1 MRVQANLYPGGKT
14 RALTMSYDD
23 GRDHD
28 RRLVEIFN
36 RNGIKGTFHL
46 NSSRL
51 GLDHY
56 VTAEEVAT
64 LYAGHEVSVHTLT
77 HPFLELTTT
86 EELVWEV
93 MEDRRN
99 LEALVG
105 YPVRGM
111 SYPYGTWNQK
121 VVDQLRALGIVY
133 SRTTQPTNNFITP
146 DNFLTWHP
154 TCKHTGGIMTKLEA
168 FRTCR
173 WPGSLFYVWGHSFE
187 FANDNNW
194 DLIEEFCAAA
204 GGDEDTWYA
213 TNIEI
218 YDYVMAQRALTL
230 SADRTMAYNPSA
242 VSVWLSVDK
251 TPVECKPGVVTKF

>member
-1 MRVQANLYPGGKT
+1 MQVRANLYPEGKT
-14 RALTMSYDD
+14 HVLTMSYDD

-36 RNGIKGTFHL
+36 RYGIKGTFHL
-46 NSSRL
+46 NSGKFDTDRYITS
-51 GLDHY
+51 
-56 VTAEEVAT
+56 AEVAE
-64 LYAGHEVSVHTLT
+64 LYAGHEVSVHTVT
-77 HPFLELTTT
+77 HPYPDRTAT

-93 MEDRRN
+93 MEDRRR

-111 SYPYGTWNQK
+111 SYPFGTWNQK

-133 SRTTQPTNNFITP
+133 SRTTRATNGFATP
-146 DNFLTWHP
+146 DEFLTWHP
-154 TCKHTGGIMTKLEA
+154 TCHHNGDILAKFEA
-168 FRTCR
+168 FHKRP
-173 WPGSLFYVWGHSFE
+173 WPGQMLYIWGHSYE
-187 FANDNNW
+187 FANNDNW
-194 DLIEEFCAAA
+194 QMIEEFCAAA
-204 GGDEDTWYA
+204 SGHENVWYA

-218 YDYVMAQRALTL
+218 YDYLMAQRRLTL

-242 VSVWLSVDK
+242 VSVWVGVDG

>member
-1 MRVQANLYPGGKT
+1 MHVQANLYPGGKI

-36 RNGIKGTFHL
+36 RYGIKGTFHL
-46 NSSRL
+46 NSGKL
-51 GLDHY
+51 GRDRYLA
-56 VTAEEVAT
+56 AEEVAS
-64 LYAGHEVSVHTLT
+64 LYAGHEVAVHTVT
-77 HPFLELTTT
+77 HPYLERTAT

-93 MEDRRN
+93 FEDRRN

-111 SYPYGTWNQK
+111 SYPFGTWNQK

-133 SRTTQPTNNFITP
+133 SRTTRATNGFTIP
-146 DNFLTWHP
+146 DEFLTWHP
-154 TCKHTGGIMTKLEA
+154 TCHHKGDILAKFEA
-168 FRTCR
+168 FRKR
-173 WPGSLFYVWGHSFE
+173 PWPGQLLYIWGHSYE
-187 FANDNNW
+187 FANDDNW
-194 DLIEEFCAAA
+194 QLIEDFCAAA
-204 GGDEDTWYA
+204 GGDEEIWYA

-218 YDYVMAQRALTL
+218 YDYLMAQRALTL

-242 VSVWLSVDK
+242 ISVWVGVEGE
-251 TPVECKPGVVTKF
+251 PVECKPGVVTKF

>member
-1 MRVQANLYPGGKT
+1 MRVQTNLYPQGKL

-36 RNGIKGTFHL
+36 RHGIKGTFHL
-46 NSSRL
+46 NSGKFGRE
-51 GLDHY
+51 GY
-56 VTAEEVAT
+56 ITADEVAA

-77 HPFLELTTT
+77 HPFLELTAT
-86 EELVWEV
+86 EEAVYEV

-111 SYPYGTWNQK
+111 SYPFGTYNEK
-121 VVDQLRALGIVY
+121 VINQLRGLGIVY
-133 SRTTQPTNNFITP
+133 SRTTKATNGFGIP
-146 DNFLTWHP
+146 DDFLTWHP
-154 TCKHTGGIMTKLEA
+154 TCHHKGDIMAKLEG
-168 FRTCR
+168 FRKR
-173 WPGSLFYVWGHSFE
+173 HWPGALLYIWGHSYE
-187 FANDNNW
+187 YANDDNW
-194 DLIEEFCAAA
+194 QLIEDFCAAA
-204 GGDEDTWYA
+204 GGDEKTWYA

-242 VSVWLSVDK
+242 ISVWVGVDGE
-251 TPVECKPGVVTKF
+251 PVECRAGVVTRF